1 MVKDLDYYLSLPYKI
16 CVEDDSDGFILSMP
30 ELGRAAVNG
39 YGTTYEEAKKCLR
52 EVQKDVLTIMLEDG
66 VEIPEPERAISD
78 EVRFVVF
85 PAQKALG
92 ASATD

>member
-39 YGTTYEEAKKCLR
+39 CGTTYEEAKRHLR
-52 EVQKDVLTIMLEDG
+52 EVQKDVLAIMLKDG
-66 VEIPEPERAISD
+66 VEIPEPENAISD
-78 EVRFVVF
+78 EVKLVVF
-85 PAQKALG
+85 PSQRSLSV
-92 ASATD
+92 SATD